1 MQQLQGKSVTIVPGG
16 VRSGRRMARRA
27 RAKGYLLLSVLGIIA
42 IPPCF
47 GVRTLT
53 DETGRQ
59 VTVPDHPHRIIC
71 LAPSITD
78 SVFSIGAADDVVA
91 ISDYVK
97 YPVEA
102 TKKPS
107 VGSISSPSI
116 ETVLSLHPDLVLA
129 MPRSTQQSVLDRIER
144 LGIPVYL
151 VDPHGIAGILHS
163 ITSLG
168 QAINREQQ
176 ARSVAGNLER
186 RVSAVRSS
194 VRGKPVISVFAPV
207 SFDPSIITI
216 GKNAFIS
223 EIIEAAGGRS
233 ITDDFSQEWPHIS
246 MEVVVARAPEA
257 LLLVR
262 GGRITIDVLKN
273 RPGWSGL
280 SAVRESRVYF
290 VDQRV
295 EFPSPVAI
303 DALEDLAK
311 QFHP

>member
-1 MQQLQGKSVTIVPGG
+1 L
-16 VRSGRRMARRA
+16 
-27 RAKGYLLLSVLGIIA
+27 
-42 IPPCF
+42 
-47 GVRTLT
+47 
-53 DETGRQ
+53 
-59 VTVPDHPHRIIC
+59 
-71 LAPSITD
+71 
-78 SVFSIGAADDVVA
+78 
-91 ISDYVK
+91 
-97 YPVEA
+97 
-102 TKKPS
+102 
-107 VGSISSPSI
+107 
-116 ETVLSLHPDLVLA
+116 
-129 MPRSTQQSVLDRIER
+129 
-144 LGIPVYL
+144 
-151 VDPHGIAGILHS
+151 
-163 ITSLG
+163 
-168 QAINREQQ
+168 
-176 ARSVAGNLER
+176 
-186 RVSAVRSS
+186 
-194 VRGKPVISVFAPV
+194 
-207 SFDPSIITI
+207 

-280 SAVRESRVYF
+280 SAVLESRVYF